1 MRLDGESRVRAI
13 TQEEADDIISKAK
26 WVSTDE
32 ADSLKIGMPDG
43 RTILMD
49 ADLRGNIKVYEYQ

>member
-1 MRLDGESRVRAI
+1 MRSI
-13 TQEEADDIISKAK
+13 TPEEADDIISKAK
-26 WVSTDE
+26 WISTDE